1 MENNVIYY
9 QIYLLLRFVDDIY
22 SRRKLG
28 NNVFSDELN
37 NYHETIKFTIEMNPT
52 KFSFNAAYKFSVF

>member
-1 MENNVIYY
+1 MENDVIYY

-28 NNVFSDELN
+28 NNVFSDQLD
-37 NYHETIKFTIEMNPT
+37 NYHETIKLTIEMNPI
-52 KFSFNAAYKFSVF
+52 KLSFNAAYKFSVF